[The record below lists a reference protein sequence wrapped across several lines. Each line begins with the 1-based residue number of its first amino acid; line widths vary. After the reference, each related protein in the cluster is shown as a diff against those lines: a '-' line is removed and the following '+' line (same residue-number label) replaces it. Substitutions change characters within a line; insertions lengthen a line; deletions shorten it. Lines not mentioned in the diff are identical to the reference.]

1 MWRLEVWFHA
11 AVFSPWEDFQAK
23 KRKKLIRHCCVYTF
37 GKVYF
42 QVSRYRVS
50 VEASA
55 FKYSWGLD
63 EDEIQKAYL
72 I

>member
-1 MWRLEVWFHA
+1 
-11 AVFSPWEDFQAK
+11 
-23 KRKKLIRHCCVYTF
+23 
-37 GKVYF
+37 
-42 QVSRYRVS
+42 VS

-72 I
+72 IWEAEVIVSFPCTFSRTR